1 MGRTNRGV
9 LLVLAVFLAVIV
21 AVVLRSGGP
30 APKPANA
37 PADQFSAVRA
47 AAALR
52 DVFGGTN
59 TPHPVGSAAH
69 EAVRE
74 RLAARLRALGYDV
87 DYHRTFA
94 CDDYA
99 TCAPVTNLI
108 ARAPGQTAPDS
119 LILASHFDSVP
130 AGPGASDD
138 GLGVATTLE
147 VARALR
153 TEHLH
158 NKVQFVITD
167 GEEAGLLG
175 AEGYVAD
182 ANAPKGVVAVI
193 NTEARGTDGRSYMFE
208 TSRNNRWLIPIV
220 AGALP
225 RPATSSLYF
234 NIYELLPNDTDMTV
248 FKRAGLAG
256 VNFANIGRVVHYHTP
271 LDSLANLSL
280 PLLQDDGE
288 HVLAMARALG
298 NAELRQSSDQN
309 ASWFDV
315 LSYFILWWP
324 QGMNVWLTLFALAMI
339 LVGAAL
345 RLREDETTSRAIT
358 LGVLAWLGSAFLA
371 GIIGLLLSLAGGLR
385 SSATWVAHPLPSIL
399 AMELAGFAVA
409 VALAALLHRRAG
421 FDGLFYGGAICWGAM
436 SVALLLCLPGG
447 TYMALLPAI
456 ALGFCA
462 LLRAIVDL
470 DATIIAIVGCI
481 VSGVLLLPMTTSF
494 YEALGRPVLP
504 ALAVV
509 VALVTTTFA
518 ACLVPVAPDG
528 AAATAPR
535 LPFLAKASAG
545 LTVVLTI
552 FALCLPAWTPD
563 SPRRLSLAYLDD
575 DGKAEWQADAL
586 PPMLRDAAK
595 FADQPQSIAP
605 WSRFPTRTYL
615 APAPDAGLAPVELRV
630 VRDEKNGSLRL
641 LTLALHSPRGA
652 QRVALYFHA
661 PTLASLKINGIT
673 PPPPN
678 VRHRNF
684 LADGWH
690 RVAVRGASDATVEL
704 AVRDA
709 GAIEGMAIDTSYGL
723 PASASPLTAARN
735 ASAAV
740 PSDDG
745 DVTTTRRRVRF

>member
-1 MGRTNRGV
+1 V
-9 LLVLAVFLAVIV
+9 LLVLAVFFAVIA
-21 AVVLRSGGP
+21 AVFLRSGGP
-30 APKPANA
+30 PPKPANA
-37 PADQFSAVRA
+37 AADQFSAVRA

-52 DVFGGTN
+52 DVFGGAD

-69 EAVRE
+69 DAVRE

-87 DYHRTFA
+87 VYHRTFA

-108 ARAPGQTAPDS
+108 ARAPGQTALDS
-119 LILASHFDSVP
+119 LIIASHFDSVP

-147 VARALR
+147 VARVLR
-153 TEHLH
+153 AEHLR
-158 NKVQFVITD
+158 NTVQFVITD
-167 GEEAGLLG
+167 GEESGLLG

-182 ANAPKGVVAVI
+182 PNAPRGVVAVI
-193 NTEARGTDGRSYMFE
+193 NTEARGTAGRSYMFE

-248 FKRAGLAG
+248 FKRSGLAG

-271 LDSLANLSL
+271 LDSLENLSL

-315 LSYFILWWP
+315 LSYFIIWWP
-324 QGMNVWLTLFALAMI
+324 QGMNLWLTLFAMAMI

-358 LGVLAWLGSAFLA
+358 FGVLAWLGSAFLA
-371 GIIGLLLSLAGGLR
+371 GLVGFLLSIAGGLR
-385 SSATWVAHPLPSIL
+385 STAVWVAHPLPSIL
-399 AMELAGFAVA
+399 SMELAGFGVAVA
-409 VALAALLHRRAG
+409 VAALLYQRAS

-436 SVALLLCLPGG
+436 SFALLIVLPGG
-447 TYMALLPAI
+447 TYMALVPAI

-481 VSGVLLLPMTTSF
+481 VAGVLLLPMTASF

-504 ALAVV
+504 ALALV

-518 ACLVPVAPDG
+518 ACLLSIAPDG
-528 AAATAPR
+528 AMAKRR
-535 LPFLAKASAG
+535 LPALATVAVA
-545 LTVVLTI
+545 LAVVLTI
-552 FALCLPAWTPD
+552 VAAALPPYTAV
-563 SPRRLSLAYLDD
+563 SPRRLSLSYVDD
-575 DGKAEWQADAL
+575 DGKPSWQADTL
-586 PPMLRDAAK
+586 TPTLRTAAK
-595 FADQPQSIAP
+595 FGDQPLAIAP
-605 WSRFPTRTYL
+605 WARNPGHTYA
-615 APAPDAGLAPVELRV
+615 APAPDAALAPVEVHV
-630 VRDEKNGSLRL
+630 VHDEKSGPLRL
-641 LTLALHSPRGA
+641 VTLALHSPRGA
-652 QRVALYFHA
+652 PRVALFFHA
-661 PTLASLKINGIT
+661 PTLASLKVNGVT
-673 PPPPN
+673 PPPPT

-684 LADGWH
+684 LAEGWH
-690 RVAVRGASDATVEL
+690 RVAVRGASDATIEL
-704 AVRDA
+704 TLRDA
-709 GAIEGMAIDTSYGL
+709 GPVEGVAIDTSYGL
-723 PASASPLTAARN
+723 PATAAPLTAARN
-735 ASAAV
+735 ASVAV

-745 DVTTTRRRVRF
+745 DVTSTRRRVRF